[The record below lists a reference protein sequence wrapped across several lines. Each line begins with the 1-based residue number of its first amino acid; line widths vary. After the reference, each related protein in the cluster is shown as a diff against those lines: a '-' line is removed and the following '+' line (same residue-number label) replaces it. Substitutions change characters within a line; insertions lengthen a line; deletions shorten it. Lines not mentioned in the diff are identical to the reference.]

1 MYYPYFITYMALG
14 LGITLLVFAWALN
27 SGQFK
32 DQQRARYLALHTA
45 PDPPPAKPS
54 RFIRLQILSLF
65 IMAVLGLS
73 ASAAVIIFA
82 LIHGS

>member
-27 SGQFK
+27 SGQFRE
-32 DQQRARYLALHTA
+32 QQRARYLPLHEA
-45 PDPPPAKPS
+45 PDPPPAPPS
-54 RFIRLQILSLF
+54 RFIRLQVVTLF
-65 IMAVLGLS
+65 IMAVLGLA
-73 ASAAVIIFA
+73 ASAAIIIFA

>member
-27 SGQFK
+27 SGQFH
-32 DQQRARYLALHTA
+32 DQQRARYLPLHQA
-45 PDPPPAKPS
+45 PDPPPGRPA
-54 RFIRLQILSLF
+54 RFIRLQVAALF
-65 IMAVLGLS
+65 TMAVLGLAS
-73 ASAAVIIFA
+73 SAAVIVFA